1 METQLTMAGLQATA
15 GAARLH
21 AVAPATCPAVAAVP
35 SYGVRA
41 HQVSAPRH
49 LTTWI
54 QGAFAAVP
62 ASSMAFDGKNRPT
75 RPLSELSP

>member
-1 METQLTMAGLQATA
+1 METQLTMAGLQATT
-15 GAARLH
+15 GAARLR
-21 AVAPATCPAVAAVP
+21 AVAPVTCPADVAAP
-35 SYGVRA
+35 SYVVRA
-41 HQVSAPRH
+41 HQVPALRH

-75 RPLSELSP
+75 RPLLELSP